1 MRSPE
6 NRILPAAG
14 GVFTRDGATNESG
27 PPDEEPIMLLED
39 KVAVIYGAAGN
50 VGRAMARAFAREGA
64 RVFLTGRTLRT
75 VEAVAREIV
84 SDGGRA
90 EAAEVDATEEKAI
103 ERHLDTVLAQAG
115 GLDVS
120 VNESG
125 IPQPGI
131 QGIPLVDLPL
141 EAFMRPVEHYLRS
154 SFLTA
159 RAAARR
165 MRGPGV
171 ILMHTPEP
179 ARIGLPLVGGMGPA
193 WASMEALTRSLSAEL
208 AARGIRAVCLR
219 SSGIPETS
227 TIDVVFDLHARALGI
242 ARQDFLKLVESRSHR
257 QRSTSLAELT
267 GAAVFLASDAAAG
280 ITGTVINLTGGL
292 TAD

>member
-1 MRSPE
+1 MDR
-6 NRILPAAG
+6 
-14 GVFTRDGATNESG
+14 GAR
-27 PPDEEPIMLLED
+27 EEAIVLLEN

-64 RVFLTGRTLRT
+64 RVFLTGRTLRP

-84 SDGGRA
+84 SGGGRA
-90 EAAEVDATEEKAI
+90 EAAEVDATEEGAI
-103 ERHLDTVLAQAG
+103 ERHLDSVLAQAG
-115 GLDVS
+115 RLDAS
-120 VNESG
+120 LNESG
-125 IPQPGI
+125 IAQPGI
-131 QGIPLVDLPL
+131 QGIPLVDLTL
-141 EAFMRPVEHYLRS
+141 EAFLRPVDHYLRS
-154 SFLTA
+154 NFLTA

-179 ARIGLPLVGGMGPA
+179 ARVGLPLVGGMGPA

-208 AARGIRAVCLR
+208 AARGVRAVCLR
-219 SSGIPETS
+219 SSGFPETS

-242 ARQDFLKLVESRSHR
+242 GRKDFLKMVESRSHR

-280 ITGTVINLTGGL
+280 ITGTVLNLTGGL
-292 TAD
+292 AAD